1 MAGQRFAVLIGNS
14 VFPEDME
21 RLSPLRCPARD
32 VRALAELLN
41 SDRHGPYVTAPIIDT
56 THDVGRR
63 AIYRCLKNAK
73 RDDLVLI
80 YYSGHGKLDEEGNL
94 YLAMRD
100 TETETLPPTS
110 IPVEDIRRYISES
123 IASSVV
129 IVLDCCFSGSIKK
142 MYKGEISDQAI
153 QAIRCLEGG
162 GRFFLTA
169 GTDTQ
174 LAEEKEGDEYSLL
187 TKYIIEGIRDGSA
200 DINDDGRVSFQEL
213 CSFVQNK
220 VPTEGKQRPKAW
232 FLDAAGDVTIALTG
246 RPASATRRKA
256 VTKKLYEMASK
267 EFVADWNVAA
277 LLQII
282 NPMSNDVESL
292 AKSKEWIDGF
302 HSKLS
307 NEGEFV
313 QEITRRTSEM
323 RHLPQQVQP
332 SQDNFEQKPSVKLE
346 EKLPSKSQEKPP
358 TKADEKPPAESV
370 EKPTPQPIGHSDTVR
385 IVEKLSVQSIPT
397 ENSSTSEGTTAGI
410 LLAKYAGLVVLLS
423 FVFTIAWNAILPE
436 DSRWRSPSFAV
447 FGTCVLLMMWLT
459 KFRKWYVTRFF
470 CWGLVGLLI
479 LGTMFRMFASEWEVT
494 GNAFSLWFVSAAVFS
509 VIWLGVCFFA
519 DWTIRGSPNGQS
531 ITKAATLTMLM
542 SGLSGVLASGIAL
555 RIATTV
561 DYALYG
567 VPVKAWFTID
577 ILLCIFTVCSTWFL
591 FWRLSVRRVLMFVA
605 VAGASAYG
613 FTVAYVAYSKSVGG
627 HSLYHNFYKT
637 PWETS
642 NHFALVGISV
652 ALFFSF
658 PVVAIKA
665 YRNRKAA
672 LRETGTANFP
682 VP

>member
-1 MAGQRFAVLIGNS
+1 MAGQRFAVLIGSS

-21 RLSPLRCPARD
+21 RLKPLRCPARD

-41 SDRHGPYVTAPIIDT
+41 SDRHGPYFAAAIIDA

-73 RDDLVLI
+73 REDLVLI

-129 IVLDCCFSGSIKK
+129 VVLDCCFSGSIKR
-142 MYKGEISDQAI
+142 MYKGEISDQAT

-200 DINDDGRVSFQEL
+200 DLNDDGRVSFQEL
-213 CSFVQNK
+213 CSYVQNK

-246 RPASATRRKA
+246 RPPSAARRKA

-282 NPMSNDVESL
+282 NPMGNDVESL

-323 RHLPQQVQP
+323 RQTSQVRP
-332 SQDNFEQKPSVKLE
+332 SQDRSEEKPSVKSE
-346 EKLPSKSQEKPP
+346 ENLPTQSAEKP
-358 TKADEKPPAESV
+358 S
-370 EKPTPQPIGHSDTVR
+370 PQPIRRSDAPAMDVLP
-385 IVEKLSVQSIPT
+385 VPSIPN
-397 ENSSTSEGTTAGI
+397 EHSTSSEGTSPGR
-410 LLAKYAGLVVLLS
+410 LLAKYAALVVLLS
-423 FVFTIAWNAILPE
+423 FMFSFTWNAI
-436 DSRWRSPSFAV
+436 SAFWWRSLSFTV
-447 FGTCVLLMMWLT
+447 FSVCVVLLMWLT
-459 KFRKWYVTRFF
+459 KFRRLYVNRFF
-470 CWGLVGLLI
+470 CWGLVGLL
-479 LGTMFRMFASEWEVT
+479 LLAAMFQLFASAWEFT
-494 GNAFSLWFVSAAVFS
+494 GSAFTLCFVAASVLE

-519 DWTIRGSPNGQS
+519 DWTIRGSPEGQS
-531 ITKAATLTMLM
+531 ITKAAALTMLI
-542 SGLSGVLASGIAL
+542 SGASGVVASRIAESMASSLDSGI
-555 RIATTV
+555 
-561 DYALYG
+561 YA
-567 VPVKAWFTID
+567 VPVNTWSAID
-577 ILLCIFTVCSTWFL
+577 ILLCLVTVCFTWFL
-591 FWRLSVRRVLMFVA
+591 YWRRSVRRVLMFLG
-605 VAGASAYG
+605 VAGASVYG
-613 FTVAYVAYSKSVGG
+613 YTAAHVAFLRGASGG
-627 HSLYHNFYKT
+627 YYLYKNFYKT
-637 PWETS
+637 HWQTFD
-642 NHFALVGISV
+642 HFALVGISV
-652 ALFFSF
+652 ALLFSF
-658 PVVAIKA
+658 PIVASKA
-665 YRNRKAA
+665 YQNRKAA
-672 LRETGTANFP
+672 LRETGIVNFP